1 MITFLVSMLA
11 LIVGYMLYGR
21 FVERVFAPDGRKTPA
36 QISADGVD
44 YIPMSTWKATLIQ
57 LLNIAG
63 LGPISGALAGACV
76 GPIVFLWIVFG
87 SLLGG
92 AVDDDMCGMISGRHH
107 GESLAGLSGRYL
119 GKPGL
124 YGMRVFS
131 ALLLVLVGVTFTA
144 APAALLAKL
153 VSQSTLFSSLPAIFS
168 TKGFWIIA
176 ILCYYVLA
184 TLLPIDKIIG
194 RFYPLFGVLLGVM
207 ALGIMGAVLL
217 DPQLRANIPE
227 MQLANLHP
235 KGQAA
240 WPFMFIVVACGAISG
255 FHATQSPMMAKCMVG
270 EREGRKI
277 FYGAMIMEAAIAL
290 IWAAAGSAFYGS
302 TGGLAQ
308 GLAAATPAGAVYD
321 ISTSTLG
328 AVGGAMAVIGVI
340 VCPITS
346 GDTSFRTVRL
356 ILAEWAG
363 LDQKSFSR
371 RLIITIPLMLVGA
384 ALTQINFDIL
394 WRYFSWANQT
404 LAMMALWVAT
414 AYLVRHENWR
424 FSSLITALPAAFMTA
439 VTMTYILMAPEGF
452 SLSASIAYPL
462 GIGIA
467 VALFAWYLLHAFKT
481 HSVGAPLPMSKAA
494 VAIGRA

>member
-1 MITFLVSMLA
+1 
-11 LIVGYMLYGR
+11 
-21 FVERVFAPDGRKTPA
+21 
-36 QISADGVD
+36 
-44 YIPMSTWKATLIQ
+44 
-57 LLNIAG
+57 
-63 LGPISGALAGACV
+63 
-76 GPIVFLWIVFG
+76 
-87 SLLGG
+87 
-92 AVDDDMCGMISGRHH
+92 
-107 GESLAGLSGRYL
+107 
-119 GKPGL
+119 
-124 YGMRVFS
+124 
-131 ALLLVLVGVTFTA
+131 
-144 APAALLAKL
+144 
-153 VSQSTLFSSLPAIFS
+153 
-168 TKGFWIIA
+168 
-176 ILCYYVLA
+176 
-184 TLLPIDKIIG
+184 
-194 RFYPLFGVLLGVM
+194 
-207 ALGIMGAVLL
+207 
-217 DPQLRANIPE
+217 
-227 MQLANLHP
+227 
-235 KGQAA
+235 
-240 WPFMFIVVACGAISG
+240 
-255 FHATQSPMMAKCMVG
+255 
-270 EREGRKI
+270 
-277 FYGAMIMEAAIAL
+277 
-290 IWAAAGSAFYGS
+290 
-302 TGGLAQ
+302 
-308 GLAAATPAGAVYD
+308 
-321 ISTSTLG
+321 
-328 AVGGAMAVIGVI
+328 MAVIGVI